1 MQVSLVVIVGLS
13 DLLKTSISLLMSVD
27 GCKVQREGII
37 IVDGKDFINAV
48 NLIDR
53 VGRNGMTA

>member
-1 MQVSLVVIVGLS
+1 
-13 DLLKTSISLLMSVD
+13 MSAD
-27 GCKVQREGII
+27 GCKVQGERIV
-37 IVDGKDFINAV
+37 IVDGKDFIDAV